1 MGEGEHN
8 RVVREFRFGECRVV
22 LPSREIWRGDDLA
35 AVEPKVYDLLVHLL
49 RHRDRSI
56 SKDELQDTI
65 WPRMIVTE
73 GALTRCVM
81 KARRAIGDD
90 SGEAIKTVRGHGY
103 HFTAAVDEISE
114 IETTGA
120 APRTL
125 PDKPSL
131 VVLPFTNLSGDSAQE
146 YFSDGITEDIITE
159 LSRFRS
165 LFVIARHSAFSYK
178 GRTAR
183 TRDIASEL
191 GVAYVV
197 DGSMQRA
204 GNRLR
209 INVRLVDARADAQI
223 WAERYD
229 REIEDILLVQEE
241 VAATVAATVGGRVEA
256 TRGRQRIDGLKL
268 ESYDC
273 LLKAQALY
281 YDFTRQSNERA
292 RELLEHAVEIDP
304 ENARALAI
312 LAAVHS
318 MDSWSFWVEDNA
330 RSQRL
335 SLEYGR
341 RSIELDDT
349 DSLAQALFAEI
360 LFDCGQSELAEHH
373 FQRAL
378 ALNPNDIAAHALYAS
393 KLAAMGRAEEGVA
406 HIDIAERLDPFGLL
420 WIPLIKGSV
429 MFAAKRY
436 EDAASALA
444 SMTRPPNEA
453 RYLLIASLGRLG
465 RIEEASRVQKE
476 FLAAAKDEMPDFPG
490 ERLEAWL
497 PVFERMLGSPGD
509 QAMTHLVES
518 LELAGWT

>member
-8 RVVREFRFGECRVV
+8 TTTREYRFGDCRVV
-22 LPSREIWRGDDLA
+22 PPSREIWRGDDLV
-35 AVEPKVYDLLVHLL
+35 AVEPKVYELLVHLIH
-49 RHRDRSI
+49 HRDRSVG
-56 SKDELQDTI
+56 KDELQDAI

-81 KARRAIGDD
+81 KARRAIGDVN
-90 SGEAIKTVRGHGY
+90 GEAIKTVRGHGY
-103 HFTAAVDEISE
+103 RFSKPVEELAAQDPERS
-114 IETTGA
+114 G
-120 APRTL
+120 PRVL

-131 VVLPFTNLSGDSAQE
+131 VVLPFANLGGDPAQE

-178 GRTAR
+178 GRAAR

-197 DGSMQRA
+197 DGSLQRS

-209 INVRLVDARADAQI
+209 INVRLVDAGEDAQI

-281 YDFTRQSNERA
+281 YDFTRQSNARA

-318 MDSWSFWVEDNA
+318 MDSWSYWSQDNE

-335 SLEYGR
+335 SLEFGQ
-341 RSIELDDT
+341 RSIALDDS
-349 DSLAQALFAEI
+349 DSLAQALYAEI
-360 LFDCGQSELAEHH
+360 LFDCGQAELAEHH
-373 FQRAL
+373 FRRAL

-393 KLAAMGRAEEGVA
+393 KLASMGRAEEGIA
-406 HIDIAERLDPFGLL
+406 HIEIAERLDPFGLL

-429 MFAAKRY
+429 MFAARRY
-436 EDAASALA
+436 EDAAIALG

-453 RYLLIASLGRLG
+453 RYLLIASLARLG
-465 RIEEASRVQKE
+465 RIEEATRVRE
-476 FLAAAKDEMPDFPG
+476 DFLAAAKDEMPDYPG
-490 ERLEAWL
+490 EQLDAWL
-497 PVFERMLGSPGD
+497 PIFDRMLGSPGEE
-509 QAMTHLVES
+509 AIGHLIES
-518 LELAGWT
+518 LRLTGWT

>member
-1 MGEGEHN
+1 MTETGDN
-8 RVVREFRFGECRVV
+8 VREYRFENCRVI
-22 LPSREIWRGDDLA
+22 LPSREIWRDDELV
-35 AVEPKVYDLLVHLL
+35 AVEPKVYELLVHLI
-49 RHRDRSI
+49 RHRDRSV
-56 SKDELQDTI
+56 SKDELQDAI
-65 WPRMIVTE
+65 WPRTIVTE

-90 SGEAIKTVRGHGY
+90 ASGREAIKTVRGHGY
-103 HFTAAVDEISE
+103 RFNEAVEEIGGTTTA
-114 IETTGA
+114 ETVSRA
-120 APRTL
+120 L

-131 VVLPFTNLSGDSAQE
+131 VVLPFANLSGDPAQE

-165 LFVIARHSAFSYK
+165 LFVIARHSSFSYK
-178 GRTAR
+178 DRVAR
-183 TRDIASEL
+183 TRDIAREL

-197 DGSMQRA
+197 DGSVQRA
-204 GNRLR
+204 GDRLR
-209 INVRLVDARADAQI
+209 INVRLVDALDDVQI

-229 REIEDILLVQEE
+229 REIEDILLLQEE

-281 YDFTRQSNERA
+281 YDFSRASNARA
-292 RELLEHAVEIDP
+292 RELLEHAVDIDP
-304 ENARALAI
+304 GNARALAI

-318 MDSWSFWVEDNA
+318 MDSWSFWAKDNA
-330 RSQRL
+330 RSQQQ

-393 KLAAMGRAEEGVA
+393 KLASMGRVEEGIA
-406 HIDIAERLDPFGLL
+406 HIEIAERLDPFGLL

-436 EDAASALA
+436 ADAASALA

-453 RYLLIASLGRLG
+453 RYLLMASLGRLG
-465 RIEEASRVQKE
+465 RIEEASRVYEE
-476 FLAAAKDEMPDFPG
+476 FLAAAKDEMSDFPG

-497 PVFERMLGSPGD
+497 PIFERMLGSPGD
-509 QAMTHLVES
+509 EAMAHLVES